1 MKPRLIFLCSVVLL
15 VACAPQGERQFIE
28 SLNAGLEHMT
38 FRQAVSAWGAPVR
51 VSVVEG
57 QPVFVATWVAKDD
70 SGTGF
75 VPVSRHHTLARA
87 IENGCEMT
95 LTFKKTTGILVD
107 WSQQDG

>member
-15 VACAPQGERQFIE
+15 VACASQRERQFIDG
-28 SLNAGLEHMT
+28 LNAGLENMT
-38 FRQAVSAWGAPVR
+38 FRQAVGAWGPPVR
-51 VSVVEG
+51 ISVLEG

-70 SGTGF
+70 SAANY
-75 VPVSRHHTLARA
+75 VPPSRYHTLALA